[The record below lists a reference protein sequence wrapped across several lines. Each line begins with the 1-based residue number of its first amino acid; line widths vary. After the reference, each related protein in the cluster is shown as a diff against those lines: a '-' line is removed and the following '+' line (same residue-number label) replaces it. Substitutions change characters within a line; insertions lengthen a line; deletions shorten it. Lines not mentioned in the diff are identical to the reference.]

1 MLASQDIL
9 DNLADALAELPE
21 PGETIYSSAA
31 EWPPGPWDD
40 GYWEPID
47 FGGIPGEDLDIAWLL
62 DMEERDEI
70 ERELGING
78 RFI

>member
-1 MLASQDIL
+1 MLANQDIL
-9 DNLADALAELPE
+9 DNLADALAECPE

-31 EWPPGPWDD
+31 EWPPWCDAD
-40 GYWEPID
+40 YWEPID

-70 ERELGING
+70 ERELGITA
-78 RFI
+78 RWV